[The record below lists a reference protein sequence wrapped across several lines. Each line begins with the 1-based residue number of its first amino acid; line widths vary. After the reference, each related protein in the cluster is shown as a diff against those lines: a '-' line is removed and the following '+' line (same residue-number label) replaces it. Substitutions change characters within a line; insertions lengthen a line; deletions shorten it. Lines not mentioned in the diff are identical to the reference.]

1 VSYKV
6 VWNNSAVRIA
16 QTWALPDTVFVEM
29 WLQVNRLANNPADQL
44 VRMRT
49 PFDGLV
55 YSVEIIDPA
64 NRLCVHQFQFLV
76 LYSQDEERLFIARG
90 VYSRRFG

>member
-1 VSYKV
+1 MSYRV

-29 WLQVNRLANNPADQL
+29 WLQVNRLADNPADLL
-44 VRMRT
+44 VRTRA

-55 YSVEIIDPA
+55 YPFEIIDPT
-64 NRLCVHQFQFLV
+64 NRLCVHRFRFHV
-76 LYSQDEERLFIARG
+76 VYSQDEERLFIVSGRYARRIG
-90 VYSRRFG
+90 